1 MCSHHYLGREY
12 FFNNMEYNKNVNLTV
27 EKRIAVQRLFD
38 EYPDMLRSS
47 FKMMLMLF
55 PNTLGKFKKEHDVTD
70 KELEIL
76 FPAAKENW
84 MKKRMVAL
92 KSSTLGNSNN
102 F

>member
-1 MCSHHYLGREY
+1 
-12 FFNNMEYNKNVNLTV
+12 MEYNKNVNLTV

-55 PNTLGKFKKEHDVTD
+55 PNTLGKFKKEYDVTD

-76 FPAAKENW
+76 FPAAKEDW
-84 MKKRMVAL
+84 IKKRMVAL